1 MENLRAPGSQAFLLR
16 AKIKVSNGKGASQ
29 EGEYGLNWWSGER
42 WQESLKI
49 GEFGRGREGV
59 KDGYWQSRLEDFQP
73 EGIFDFD
80 RALNLADTL
89 KLGVEEYWGKVSTD
103 KNHGDPLS
111 CVAVNWKKNLARTL
125 CFEQSTGKLAHVKIG
140 FSPLN
145 GGGRTID
152 YSDFMPLGEK
162 QFPGK
167 ITITAKDGETVE
179 ISVTKLAPLTSPA
192 PADVAKGA
200 NSEFWRACDDA
211 VEPTL
216 DTQVQPKYPDE
227 SKWNHEQGQVT
238 MYMRIE
244 ADGTVS
250 HLRVLSSP
258 FPRLSQGSMDA
269 VSRWKYKPAKCGD
282 TPIPRETMTTV
293 IYTLG
298 D

>member
-16 AKIKVSNGKGASQ
+16 AKIKVSSGKGASQ

-89 KLGVEEYWGKVSTD
+89 KLGVDEYWGKVSTD

-111 CVAVNWKKNLARTL
+111 CVTVNWKKNLTRTL

-216 DTQVQPKYPDE
+216 DSQVQPKYPDE